1 MKHFHEEIYGFAQN
15 DLFDL
20 YKKVVE
26 IFPSGSHFVE
36 VGSFLGKSAVFMA
49 VEIINSGKRIK
60 FDCVDHWRGSEEHHD
75 NENIDAENL
84 YENFLEYIQPVKS
97 VINPV
102 RAESVMASKL
112 YKPNSLDF
120 IFIDASHDE
129 RSVREDLT
137 YWMPRL
143 KENGMIAGDDI
154 DNEGVVNAVKWFF
167 DTGKLE
173 IIGRQWLLAQALP
186 RAAQL
191 HLRK

>member
-1 MKHFHEEIYGFAQN
+1 MDHFYKDIYGFC
-15 DLFDL
+15 DYMGL

-26 IFPSGSHFVE
+26 IFPSNSHFVE
-36 VGSFLGKSAVFMA
+36 VGSFLGKSSVYMA
-49 VEIINSGKRIK
+49 VEIINSGKDIK
-60 FDCVDHWRGSEEHHD
+60 FDCIDHWKGSEEHYD
-75 NENIDAENL
+75 NENIDTENL
-84 YENFLEYIQPVKS
+84 YETFLKNIEPVKG

-102 RAESVMASKL
+102 RAESVIASKL

-129 RSVREDLT
+129 MSVKQDLT
-137 YWMPRL
+137 YWLPRL

-173 IIGRQWLLAQALP
+173 IIGRQWLLTQALP
-186 RAAQL
+186 RTAQL